1 VKTIKLKTIKLSA
14 RPLSPVK
21 GALLIG
27 IVAVLMNAVY
37 RAWGMA
43 ASIRIADLFV
53 LRSLNIQGYS
63 PFWSRVYDLYF
74 VETDPGLFVLAF
86 FFILG
91 SFTAALLAGEF
102 KVRKIPKSKIPQ
114 AIAGGLLMGI
124 GITLSGEC
132 NVAVF
137 LRGVPSLAVGGY
149 LTLTGMVIGFIA
161 GSLFIKWQL
170 RGEC

>member
-1 VKTIKLKTIKLSA
+1 MGA
-14 RPLSPVK
+14 RPLGPVK
-21 GALLIG
+21 GALLIAV
-27 IVAVLMNAVY
+27 VAVAMNAVY

-43 ASIRIADLFV
+43 ASIRIGDFLF
-53 LRSLNIQGYS
+53 LRSLNIQG
-63 PFWSRVYDLYF
+63 PFWNAVYDLYF
-74 VETDPGLFVLAF
+74 VKTDPGLFVLAI

-91 SFTAALLAGEF
+91 SFTAALLNGEF
-102 KVRKIPKSKIPQ
+102 KVRRISKSKIPQ
-114 AIAGGLLMGI
+114 VIAGGLLMGI

-149 LTLTGMVIGFIA
+149 LILAGMSLGFIA

-170 RGEC
+170 RGER

>member
-1 VKTIKLKTIKLSA
+1 MRAIKLKLKS
-14 RPLSPVK
+14 LSPIK
-21 GALLIG
+21 GALLIA
-27 IVAVLMNAVY
+27 ITAIAMDALY

-43 ASIRIADLFV
+43 ASIRIGDFLI
-53 LRSLNIQGYS
+53 LQSLGIQGS
-63 PFWSRVYDLYF
+63 SQFWAGVYDLYF
-74 VETDPGLFVLAF
+74 VKTDLGLFVLAI

-91 SFTAALLAGEF
+91 SFSSALLAGEF
-102 KVRKIPKSKIPQ
+102 KLRNIPKSKIPQ

-137 LRGVPSLAVGGY
+137 LRGVPSLAIGGY
-149 LTLTGMVIGFIA
+149 LTASGMILGFIA

-170 RGEC
+170 KGVR